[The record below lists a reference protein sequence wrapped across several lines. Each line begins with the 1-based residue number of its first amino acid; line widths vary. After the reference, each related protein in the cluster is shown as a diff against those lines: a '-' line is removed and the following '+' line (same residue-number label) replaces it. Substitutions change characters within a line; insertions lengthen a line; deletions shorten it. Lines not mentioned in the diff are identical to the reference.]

1 MPAKYK
7 LIKRRD
13 FTKDAPEDS
22 YKFYAQL
29 VNNGTASFDELCES
43 IAEETALTSADVK
56 SCFDRLPRIIAR
68 HLKEGRTVQAGELG
82 TFRPVVGS
90 KGADTEKTFDATTM
104 MKRPSISF
112 IPGKVL
118 QNVRTSMT
126 FTRVKDEEEKT
137 SGGNGGGEEERPGEL

>member
-13 FTKDAPEDS
+13 FTKDAPKDA

-29 VNNGTASFDELCES
+29 VNNGTVGVDELCEA
-43 IAEETALTSADVK
+43 IAEETTLTSADVK
-56 SCFDRLPRIIAR
+56 SCLDRLPRHIAR
-68 HLKEGRTVQAGELG
+68 HVKEGRTVQVGELG

-90 KGADTEKTFDATTM
+90 KGAATEKEFDAATM

-112 IPGKVL
+112 IPGKTI
-118 QNVRTSMT
+118 QAVRGSMT
-126 FTRVKDEEEKT
+126 FTRVKKEDETGSE
-137 SGGNGGGEEERPGEL
+137 GGGSDRPEVE

>member
-1 MPAKYK
+1 MSAKYK
-7 LIKRRD
+7 LVKRRD
-13 FTKDAPEDS
+13 FSKDAPEGAT
-22 YKFYAQL
+22 KLFAQL
-29 VNNGTASFDELCES
+29 VNNGTVSFEELCES

-56 SCFDRLPRIIAR
+56 SCLDRLPRFIGR

-90 KGADTEKTFDATTM
+90 KGAATEKEFDAATM

-118 QNVRTSMT
+118 QAVRDAMT
-126 FTRVKDEEEKT
+126 FVRLKVDGTTEKDEDD
-137 SGGNGGGEEERPGEL
+137 RPVIE